1 MYSSTNL
8 IKPLRQCFHCFWYL
22 SVKLTQPWT
31 PEIFLECYCVARRK
45 PVRHKKGKAQAAAEV
60 CCFGACLHVLI
71 FSVIRFS
78 WFLPRGGGGG
88 DLWNFWGGGAPGGG
102 RYQSCKFY
110 IKNINCP
117 CFSKQSNKHS
127 QIENSVTPL
136 HRIKRLEIFLWMNTI
151 LEFSR
156 FQSII

>member
-45 PVRHKKGKAQAAAEV
+45 PVRRKKCKVQEAAEV
-60 CCFGACLHVLI
+60 CCFGACLHILI

-78 WFLPRGGGGG
+78 WFLPGGGGG
-88 DLWNFWGGGAPGGG
+88 
-102 RYQSCKFY
+102 YQSCKFY